1 MKFITFILIFSLS
14 FIAGT
19 GTLIAQSAT
28 YSVSGTVIDSTD
40 QSSVIGAYI
49 RLTPAKDTTRSS
61 YEVSDENG
69 KFSFRSVAPGE
80 YRITVSYISYKD
92 KVTTVRV
99 RNRNTEL
106 GNIFIAQTAQLLK
119 EVTVIGQAIQAVQK
133 GDTTQY
139 NASAFKTNPDATT
152 EDLIQK
158 MPGIAIENGEVKAQG
173 ESVRRVLVDGKPFFG
188 DDPSLALRSLP
199 AEVVDKIEVF
209 DRLSDQAQFTGFDDG
224 NAQKTINI
232 VTRPNKNT
240 GQFGKVYAGY
250 GLDDRYQAGGNLN
263 IFKGSRR
270 ISLLGLS
277 NNINQQ
283 NFSSQD
289 ILGATG
295 SSGGGGRGGRGGG
308 GGGGGSNNFMVGQQN
323 GITGTNAFGL
333 NYSDNW
339 GKDIEVTGSYFFN
352 RSANTNEA
360 ITQKETF
367 LTNQFYDENRF
378 TNTRNLNHRF
388 NLRME
393 YKMSEKT
400 SMIFTP
406 QLSFQ
411 NNHSLSNTTANT
423 REGDGTDLISTVN
436 ERNNQSN
443 GYNFG
448 GNLLLRHRFDKPGRT
463 ISLNLGTTA
472 SDQNRISTLYA
483 RNLYY
488 TNLITPGD
496 TIDQFSNNYSDG
508 LRLSANINYTEP
520 ISKTSQLQFSYN
532 TSLSNNNS
540 VKETYNFSPYENI
553 YNSLDTL
560 LSNNFDNRYLTN
572 RGGVGYRYRKDGFFA
587 TIDLNYQNAQLFSN
601 QEFPRV
607 SDVQTSF
614 NNFLP
619 GAMVSY
625 RMKSGNQFR
634 MFYRSSTQEPS
645 VSQLQ
650 NVIDNSNPLS
660 LSAGNP
666 NLKQSYTNMVNL
678 RFTSTNQ
685 ETFSNFQGFVFLSKT
700 DNAITNSTYIA
711 EETIELE
718 DGIILEKGAQL
729 TRPVNVNGNL
739 NLRSLVTYGTP
750 IKPVKLNINLTT
762 GFNYIRTPGL
772 INLISNIS
780 NSYVFNQGIVLSSN
794 ISSNLDFA
802 LSYTANYN
810 IVRNSIQPQMNNNY
824 YTHVGTGRLNWIFGK
839 GFVFSTDISNQA
851 YRGLGDAYNQNFALW
866 NASFGKKFL
875 KNNAGE
881 LKLTVFDILKQNN
894 SISRTV
900 SETNIQDISSRVI
913 TQYAMLTFTYTLRN
927 FGSAQA
933 PQPTPQRRGDWDGR
947 GPGGG
952 GMDRRG
958 F

>member
-1 MKFITFILIFSLS
+1 MLHAQAQTFSLS
-14 FIAGT
+14 
-19 GTLIAQSAT
+19 
-28 YSVSGTVIDSTD
+28 GTVTDSTD
-40 QSSVIGAYI
+40 QSAVIGAYI
-49 RLTPAKDTTRSS
+49 RLTPVKDTTKTK

-69 KFSFRSVAPGE
+69 RFHFGGVASGD

-92 KVTTVRV
+92 KVTSVKISNENVRM
-99 RNRNTEL
+99 
-106 GNIFIAQTAQLLK
+106 GNVVIAQTAHLLK
-119 EVTVIGQAIQAVQK
+119 EVTVVGQAIQAVQK
-133 GDTTQY
+133 GDTTQF

-158 MPGIAIENGEVKAQG
+158 MPGISVENGEVKAQG

-209 DRLSDQAQFTGFDDG
+209 DRLSEQAQFTGFDDG

-240 GQFGKVYAGY
+240 GQFGKIYAGY
-250 GLDDRYQAGGNLN
+250 GLDDRYQAGGNIN

-295 SSGGGGRGGRGGG
+295 NSGGGRGGRGGS
-308 GGGGGSNNFMVGQQN
+308 SNNFMVGQQN
-323 GITGTNAFGL
+323 GITGTNALGL

-339 GKDIEVTGSYFFN
+339 GKKIEVTGSYFFN
-352 RSANTNEA
+352 RSANNNEQ
-360 ITQKETF
+360 ITGKETF
-367 LTNQFYDENRF
+367 LTNQFYDEKRIS
-378 TNTRNLNHRF
+378 NTRNLNHRF
-388 NLRME
+388 NLRMD
-393 YKMSEKT
+393 YKISEKT
-400 SMIFTP
+400 SLLFTP
-406 QLSFQ
+406 QISLQ
-411 NNHSLSNTTANT
+411 NNKSGSSTIGDT
-423 REGDGTDLISTVN
+423 REGSGTPLISTVN
-436 ERNNQSN
+436 ERNSESN
-443 GYNFG
+443 GYNIG
-448 GNLLLRHRFDKPGRT
+448 GNLLLRHRFDKTGRT
-463 ISLNLGTTA
+463 ISMNLGSNA
-472 SDQNRISTLYA
+472 NNQNRTSTLYA

-488 TNLITPGD
+488 NNFITPGD
-496 TIDQFSNNYSDG
+496 TIDQFTTNLSDG
-508 LRLSANINYTEP
+508 IRLSANINYTEP

-532 TSLSNNNS
+532 SSLSNNNS
-540 VKETYNFSPYENI
+540 LKETYNFSPYENI
-553 YNSLDTL
+553 YSNLDTL

-572 RGGVGYRYRKDGFFA
+572 RGGLGYRFRKDGFFA
-587 TIDLNYQNAQLFSN
+587 TVDFNYQNAQLFSN

-607 SDVQTSF
+607 SDVKTSF

-619 GAMVSY
+619 GGMASY

-634 MFYRSSTQEPS
+634 LFYRTSTQEPS

-650 NVIDNSNPLS
+650 NVIDNTNPLS

-685 ETFSNFQGFVFLSKT
+685 ETFSNLQALIFISKT
-700 DNAITNSTYIA
+700 DNAITNSTFIA
-711 EETIELE
+711 RERTEMEN
-718 DGIILEKGAQL
+718 GIILEKGAQL

-739 NLRSLVTYGTP
+739 NMRSLVTYGTP
-750 IKPVKLNINLTT
+750 IKPIKLNINFTS

-772 INLISNIS
+772 INEISNIS
-780 NSYVFNQGIVLSSN
+780 NSYIFNQGVVLSSN

-802 LSYTANYN
+802 VSYTGNFN
-810 IVRNSIQPQMNNNY
+810 VVRNTIQPQMNNNF
-824 YTHVGTGRLNWIFGK
+824 YTHMTTGRFNWIFGK
-839 GFVFSTDISNQA
+839 GFVLSSDISNQS
-851 YRGLGDAYNQNFALW
+851 YRGLGEGYNQNFALW
-866 NASFGKKFL
+866 NASVGKKFM

-927 FGSAQA
+927 FGSAQ
-933 PQPTPQRRGDWDGR
+933 PQQPTPQRRGNWE

-952 GMDRRG
+952 MGRG
-958 F
+958 GFEGSRP

>member
-1 MKFITFILIFSLS
+1 MKLLTYSLLFCFFVLS
-14 FIAGT
+14 GYSVLHAQSPVYSVT
-19 GTLIAQSAT
+19 GTVT
-28 YSVSGTVIDSTD
+28 DTTD
-40 QSSVIGAYI
+40 QSSVAGAYI
-49 RLTPAKDTTRSS
+49 HLIPFRDTTQAR
-61 YEVSDENG
+61 YEITDENG
-69 KFSFRSVAPGE
+69 KFRFEAVAPGN
-80 YRITVSYISYKD
+80 YRVKVTYISYQD
-92 KVTTVRV
+92 KTTLIRI
-99 RNRNTEL
+99 RDKNIDM
-106 GNIFIAQTAQLLK
+106 GNIFIRQTAQMLK
-119 EVTVIGQAIQAVQK
+119 EVTVVGQAIQALQK

-158 MPGIAIENGEVKAQG
+158 MPGITIENGEVKAQG

-232 VTRPNKNT
+232 VTRPNRNT
-240 GQFGKVYAGY
+240 GQFGKIYAGY

-263 IFKGSRR
+263 IFKGKRR

-295 SSGGGGRGGRGGG
+295 NSGGGRGGG
-308 GGGGGSNNFMVGQQN
+308 GGGSSNNFMVGQQN

-339 GKDIEVTGSYFFN
+339 GKNIEVTGSYFFN
-352 RSANTNEA
+352 RSANTNEQN
-360 ITQKETF
+360 TQKETF

-378 TNTRNLNHRF
+378 TNNRNLNHRF

-406 QLSFQ
+406 QLSLQ
-411 NNHSLSNTTANT
+411 NNHSLSNTKANT
-423 REGDGTDLISTVN
+423 REGDGAALISTVN
-436 ERNNQSN
+436 ERTSQSN

-448 GNLLLRHRFDKPGRT
+448 GNLLLRHRFDKAGRT
-463 ISLNLGTTA
+463 LSMNLGTNA
-472 SDQNRISTLYA
+472 SDQNRITTLYA

-488 TNLITPGD
+488 NNPVTPGD
-496 TIDQFSNNYSDG
+496 TIDQYSNNYSDG
-508 LRLSANINYTEP
+508 LRLSANVNYTEP

-553 YNSLDTL
+553 YSSLDTL

-572 RGGVGYRYRKDGFFA
+572 RGGFGYRYRKDGFFA

-601 QEFPRV
+601 QEFPRT
-607 SDVQTSF
+607 SNVQTSF

-619 GAMVSY
+619 GAMLSY

-685 ETFSNFQGFVFLSKT
+685 QTFSNFQGFIFLSKT

-711 EETIELE
+711 QETTELE

-750 IKPVKLNINLTT
+750 IKPLKLNINLTT

-780 NSYVFNQGIVLSSN
+780 NSYIFNQGIVLSSN
-794 ISSNLDFA
+794 ISSNIDFA

-810 IVRNSIQPQMNNNY
+810 IVRNSIRPQMNNNY
-824 YTHVGTGRLNWIFGK
+824 YTHIGTGRLNWIFGK

-866 NASFGKKFL
+866 NASLGKKFM

-952 GMDRRG
+952 MDRRG